1 MMTDRTQHSDQL
13 LNSPT
18 PSDKY
23 TRESVLIALKA
34 NLKHPDA
41 RPAARIAL
49 IRAGAPEYRH
59 QTYSYC
65 QGTEIKPPYRFRL

>member
-13 LNSPT
+13 LNSPP
-18 PSDKY
+18 PSDNY
-23 TRESVLIALKA
+23 TRKSVLIALKA

-41 RPAARIAL
+41 RPAARTAL
-49 IRAGAPEYRH
+49 LRVGAPEYRH

-65 QGTEIKPPYRFRL
+65 HGTEIKPPYRFRL